1 VSASSVQDGY
11 ASAERVTRHYA
22 KSFYFSSLI
31 LFGRRRRGSFALY
44 AFCRRLDEV
53 VDGAET
59 DADKLRI
66 ELEHARHLVDVVFG
80 TGDIP
85 DSLSW
90 PRCELLALRD
100 TVSYFGVDR
109 KPLLHLIDGMQ
120 MDLEQNRYASD
131 DELMLYCHRAAGVV
145 GLMMAPLLGATDPS
159 ALRYADDLGQAM
171 QLTNILR
178 DLKEDWHRN
187 RVYVPQSA
195 LRNFGILEL
204 SLGDA
209 FPNEAMKKLIAL
221 YTERARTLYRSGLG
235 GVVFLRGFG
244 SQRVVRLMAS
254 IYGGILD
261 VIEARQGDVF
271 SSRARLSGWQKLKK
285 LFWVLLTPNTKNPF
299 EAIKMR
305 PLDSSTVAAL
315 EVKS

>member
-1 VSASSVQDGY
+1 VSASLVRDGY
-11 ASAERVTRHYA
+11 ASAERVTRHFA

-59 DADKLRI
+59 DADKLKI
-66 ELEHARHLVDVVFG
+66 ELDYARHLVDTVFA
-80 TGDIP
+80 TGDVP
-85 DSLSW
+85 DSVAW

-100 TVSYFGVDR
+100 TVSHFGIGR
-109 KPLLHLIDGMQ
+109 EPFLHLIDGMQ
-120 MDLEQNRYASD
+120 MDLEQNRYAND

-145 GLMMAPLLGATDPS
+145 GLMMAPLLGATDPG
-159 ALRYADDLGQAM
+159 ALRHADDLGQAM

-178 DLKEDWHRN
+178 DLKEDWQRN
-187 RVYVPQSA
+187 RIYVPQSA
-195 LRNFGILEL
+195 LQNFGVLEP
-204 SLGDA
+204 SLGESL
-209 FPNEAMKKLIAL
+209 PNEAMKKLIAS
-221 YTERARTLYRSGLG
+221 YTERARMLYRSGLG

-261 VIEARQGDVF
+261 VIEARHGDVF
-271 SSRARLSGWQKLKK
+271 SSRARLSGWQKMKK
-285 LFWVLLTPNTKNPF
+285 LFWVLFTPNTKNPF
-299 EAIKMR
+299 EDMKLR
-305 PLDSSTVAAL
+305 PGSSPVAAL
-315 EVKS
+315 EVKP